1 MQTVCLIGRPNVGK
15 SSIFNRLI
23 KEDKAIIMDTPGITR
38 DRIYG
43 TVHHNNK
50 SFFLIDTGGL
60 DLGNHDFKEDI
71 LVQATF
77 AIDEADLVL
86 FVVDGK
92 TDLNENDY
100 RIRDLLMKSGKK
112 VIVVVNKIDNQSR
125 MDLIYSFYELGF
137 ETIMGVSA
145 SHKLGFQEL

>member
-1 MQTVCLIGRPNVGK
+1 MKQTVCLIGRPNVGK

-43 TVHHNNK
+43 TVTYENK

-60 DLGNHDFKEDI
+60 SFGQDDFDQDI
-71 LVQATF
+71 FIQASF

-92 TDLNENDY
+92 SEIHASDY
-100 RIRDLLMKSGKK
+100 RIRDMLLKSRILMKIPRKK
-112 VIVVVNKIDNQSR
+112 KTIV
-125 MDLIYSFYELGF
+125 SF
-137 ETIMGVSA
+137 V
-145 SHKLGFQEL
+145 

>member
-43 TVHHNNK
+43 LVHHENK

-60 DLGNHDFKEDI
+60 DLGHNDFKEDI

-77 AIDEADLVL
+77 AID
-86 FVVDGK
+86 
-92 TDLNENDY
+92 
-100 RIRDLLMKSGKK
+100 
-112 VIVVVNKIDNQSR
+112 
-125 MDLIYSFYELGF
+125 
-137 ETIMGVSA
+137 
-145 SHKLGFQEL
+145 